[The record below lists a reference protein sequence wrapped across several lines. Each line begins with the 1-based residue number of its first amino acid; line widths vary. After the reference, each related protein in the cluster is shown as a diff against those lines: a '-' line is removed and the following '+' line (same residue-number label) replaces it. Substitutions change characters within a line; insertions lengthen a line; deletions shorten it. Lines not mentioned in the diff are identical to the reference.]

1 MRHWAVAA
9 ALLLA
14 APACADGLQITAAT
28 LAEPTARY
36 DHAVLGD
43 ALEWGALRLTLSD
56 GSQRLFRLPET
67 RVFEDVTTRLVDAD
81 GDGRVEVM
89 VVESDVA
96 QGAALTLWGPEGR
109 IARTDFIGQRHRWL
123 APVAVADLDGDGQ
136 PEIAYV
142 DRPHLQRDLVVLQF
156 DGAAFTERARLPG
169 LTNHRITDTDIA
181 GGLRACSDPPAL
193 ILANADWTQAIA
205 VTYAAGQLTAAPIG
219 PIRGPADLTRATRC

>member
-1 MRHWAVAA
+1 MRNLAVAA

-14 APACADGLQITAAT
+14 APACADSLQITAAT

-67 RVFEDVTTRLVDAD
+67 RVFEDVTARLVDAD
-81 GDGRVEVM
+81 GNGTPEVM
-89 VVESDVA
+89 VVETDTE
-96 QGAALTLWGPEGR
+96 QGAALTLWGPQGR

-156 DGAAFTERARLPG
+156 DGAAFTERARLSG
-169 LTNHRITDTDIA
+169 LTNHRINDTVIA

-205 VTYAAGQLTAAPIG
+205 VTYAAGRLTATAQG
-219 PIRGPADLTRATRC
+219 AIRGPADLTRATRC

>member
-1 MRHWAVAA
+1 MRNLAVAA

-14 APACADGLQITAAT
+14 APAFAEGVQITAAT

-81 GDGRVEVM
+81 GDGRIEVM
-89 VVESDVA
+89 VVESDVE
-96 QGAALTLWGPEGR
+96 QGAALTLWGPDGR

-136 PEIAYV
+136 PEIAYI
-142 DRPHLQRDLVVLQF
+142 DRPHLQRDLVLLHF
-156 DGAAFTERARLPG
+156 DGAAFTELARLPG
-169 LTNHRITDTDIA
+169 LTNHRINDTDIA

-193 ILANADWTQAIA
+193 ILADADWTQAIA
-205 VTYAAGQLTAAPIG
+205 VTYAAGQLTATPQGA
-219 PIRGPADLTRATRC
+219 IRGPADLTRATRC